1 MITVPCD
8 DGRSYSFEPARTA
21 LLAID
26 FQRDFLEPEG
36 GCSVDPEG
44 AKRLSAAV
52 PAAKAALAAARAAG
66 IEVIHTRE
74 SYSSDLSDVS
84 PLKKDMGYVGAAGP
98 LGRCLIRGEP
108 GCDFVADMRPEAGER
123 VIDKA
128 GFSAFYETG
137 LHAHLS
143 ARGVTHLIV
152 TGVTYQC
159 CVHSTLRDAVD
170 RGYYCLTL
178 DDCCAAPEAGL
189 EEAVRRIVRSEGN
202 LFGWIAGS
210 GAFRDALASTR
221 PDTAPSRGAE

>member
-36 GCSVDPEG
+36 GCAVDAEG
-44 AKRLSAAV
+44 TKRLAAAV
-52 PAAKAALAAARAAG
+52 PTAKAAVTAARAAG
-66 IEVIHTRE
+66 IAVVHTRE
-74 SYSSDLSDVS
+74 SYASDLSGVN
-84 PLKKDMGYVGAAGP
+84 PLKRDMGYVGVAGP

-108 GCDFVADMRPEAGER
+108 GCDFVADMRPDAGER

-128 GFSAFYETG
+128 GFSAFHGTD
-137 LHAHLS
+137 LQVHLS
-143 ARGVTHLIV
+143 ARDITHLII

-159 CVHSTLRDAVD
+159 CVHSTLRDAVE
-170 RGYYCLTL
+170 RGYYSLTL
-178 DDCCAAPEAGL
+178 DDCCAALDAEL

-202 LFGWIAGS
+202 LFGWIANS
-210 GAFRDALASTR
+210 RALCDALAS
-221 PDTAPSRGAE
+221 AEDRSASG